1 MEFLLAGA
9 FIAMFLY
16 AAYRV
21 LYLHLRGKRTI
32 GTIVELRR
40 DDSGDGVVFHPKV
53 KFTTNTGTTIIA
65 ESTFGTPEA
74 GTFYRVGEEV
84 EIRYSA
90 SKPTFFA
97 IVGYDVAAV
106 LMLLL
111 FAAGTCAILY
121 WNYSQP

>member
-9 FIAMFLY
+9 FIALFLY
-16 AAYRV
+16 AAYQV
-21 LYLHLRGKRTI
+21 LYLHLRGMRAV

-40 DDSGDGVVFHPKV
+40 DDSGDGVVYHPKV
-53 KFTTNTGTTIIA
+53 KFTTHTGTTIIA
-65 ESTFGTPEA
+65 ESTFGTQGA
-74 GTFYRVGEEV
+74 GTFYQIGEEV

-97 IVGYDVAAV
+97 IVGYDVAAI

-111 FAAGTCAILY
+111 FAAGICAIIY
-121 WNYSQP
+121 WNYSHL